1 MSPSELIDQEVA
13 ILEPIL
19 IRGQFNQ
26 AIRELTKTFEKHVE
40 GGELGEARL
49 MIGMANRTRDRRL

>member
-1 MSPSELIDQEVA
+1 MSPSEIIEQEVA

-26 AIRELTKTFEKHVE
+26 AIRELRRTFEKHVE
-40 GGELGEARL
+40 GGELDEARVVVGL
-49 MIGMANRTRDRRL
+49 ANRPRRHEV